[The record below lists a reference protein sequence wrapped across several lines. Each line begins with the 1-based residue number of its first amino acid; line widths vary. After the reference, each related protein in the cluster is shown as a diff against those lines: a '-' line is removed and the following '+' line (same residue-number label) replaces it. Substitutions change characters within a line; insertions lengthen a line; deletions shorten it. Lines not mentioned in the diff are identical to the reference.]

1 MEALKANETLNF
13 VLLIFTCA
21 LYVGVMI
28 MQNLSSCYADDRNQ
42 FIPRLNFIERD
53 DVLAISWKNISQPV
67 NLIAGK
73 VYLGGNHW
81 TTGHPAGYTVKVVVR
96 NRKKSV
102 VQGGCCK
109 TSGP

>member
-1 MEALKANETLNF
+1 
-13 VLLIFTCA
+13 
-21 LYVGVMI
+21 MI
-28 MQNLSSCYADDRNQ
+28 MQNLNSCYADDRNQ

-53 DVLAISWKNISQPV
+53 DVLPISWKNISQRV

-96 NRKKSV
+96 NRKESV